1 MSDID
6 ASAAYDA
13 VLNQL
18 ARQLPAL
25 HAQVVAEVER
35 GREVNATQ
43 IGREDKAS
51 RNRELSSQ
59 QLGRLADSDLAAVE
73 LTEIE
78 RLMAV
83 VRAIDIATRTHNAS
97 IRTLRRFSQGYN
109 VSGGLRFRSPSDDSF
124 VSAAQDEGE
133 APEREMTDDQ
143 QRASS
148 IEMFEETAMVNRED
162 IEAVLE
168 ELSDSDE
175 HN

>member
-1 MSDID
+1 
-6 ASAAYDA
+6 
-13 VLNQL
+13 
-18 ARQLPAL
+18 
-25 HAQVVAEVER
+25 
-35 GREVNATQ
+35 
-43 IGREDKAS
+43 
-51 RNRELSSQ
+51 
-59 QLGRLADSDLAAVE
+59 
-73 LTEIE
+73 
-78 RLMAV
+78 MAV